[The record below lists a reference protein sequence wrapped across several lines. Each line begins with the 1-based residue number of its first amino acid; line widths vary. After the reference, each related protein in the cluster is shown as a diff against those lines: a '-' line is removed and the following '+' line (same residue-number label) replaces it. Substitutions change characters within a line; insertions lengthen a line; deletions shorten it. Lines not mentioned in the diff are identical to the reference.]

1 MIAMS
6 NNTDNNSMNEN
17 KMKQYNDAIIAIEYI
32 VHELKTN
39 QITDLARVLE
49 DITQLHIQT
58 QSIVSQNEDQRT
70 INEYQSILYTY
81 FIEKYYTNIRT
92 TTYRN
97 KILDF
102 FKNECHK
109 CGI

>member
-1 MIAMS
+1 MS
-6 NNTDNNSMNEN
+6 NNADNNSINEN
-17 KMKQYNDAIIAIEYI
+17 MMKQYNDAIIAIEYI
-32 VHELKTN
+32 VHELKKN

-49 DITQLHIQT
+49 DITQLHAQVQKIAA
-58 QSIVSQNEDQRT
+58 QNDDQHT
-70 INEYQSILYTY
+70 INEYQSISYTY
-81 FIEKYYTNIRT
+81 FIEKYYTSIKT